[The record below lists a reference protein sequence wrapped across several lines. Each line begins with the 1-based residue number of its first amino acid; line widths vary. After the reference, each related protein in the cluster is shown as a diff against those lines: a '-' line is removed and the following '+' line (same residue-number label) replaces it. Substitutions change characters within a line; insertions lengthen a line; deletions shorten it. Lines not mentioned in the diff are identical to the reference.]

1 MEGFGFDP
9 QLVYFVLKP
18 KRAYG
23 EGGGEQLSVGKKLLG
38 SPFGGSFFG
47 GGGGLFFFLS
57 FFKSTVLTTKSE
69 PGNRSE
75 AKWSRG

>member
-1 MEGFGFDP
+1 M
-9 QLVYFVLKP
+9 
-18 KRAYG
+18 R
-23 EGGGEQLSVGKKLLG
+23 GGGEQLSVGKKLLG
-38 SPFGGSFFG
+38 SPFGGLFFWGGSFF
-47 GGGGLFFFLS
+47 FFFFF

>member
-1 MEGFGFDP
+1 M
-9 QLVYFVLKP
+9 
-18 KRAYG
+18 R
-23 EGGGEQLSVGKKLLG
+23 GGGEQLSVGKKLLG
-38 SPFGGSFFG
+38 SPFEGSFFLGGGSFF
-47 GGGGLFFFLS
+47 FFSF

>member
-1 MEGFGFDP
+1 MEGIGFDP

-38 SPFGGSFFG
+38 SPFGGFFFFLG
-47 GGGGLFFFLS
+47 GGVFFFLFFFS
-57 FFKSTVLTTKSE
+57 K
-69 PGNRSE
+69 
-75 AKWSRG
+75 AQC

>member
-1 MEGFGFDP
+1 M
-9 QLVYFVLKP
+9 V
-18 KRAYG
+18 R
-23 EGGGEQLSVGKKLLG
+23 GGGEQLSVGKKLLG
-38 SPFGGSFFG
+38 SPFGGSFFLE
-47 GGGGLFFFLS
+47 GGLFFFLF

>member
-1 MEGFGFDP
+1 MEGIGFDP

-38 SPFGGSFFG
+38 SPFGGSFFFW
-47 GGGGLFFFLS
+47 GGGLFFF
-57 FFKSTVLTTKSE
+57 FFLFSK
-69 PGNRSE
+69 
-75 AKWSRG
+75 AQC